1 MKSTSSLVLAG
12 AIALASFSSNAASV
26 AVDMP
31 RFLAEKETLKQE
43 LDAWKRSDA
52 GQYAKRH
59 GIFVEPK
66 STQQN
71 ASAVLDDQLR
81 RLHLTKLHIEEAQRA
96 NPDAVFSVDSPFTL
110 MTDAEFAKFIGSSY
124 RQHADASHVLAS
136 FKNTTTATNSSSS
149 SGSGSSGTETN
160 NLPVAPLADKDWT
173 TSGCVAPVKQQGQCG
188 SCWAFAAIAA
198 LESAYCL
205 QGHELTT
212 FSEQQVLSCDQASH
226 GCEGGFPGD
235 GLQYVQQQGGV
246 CRDSEYA
253 YESGQSGDAGQC
265 SASSCSPVQLSIREV
280 KSVPQ
285 SDAGL
290 VAAVQQQPVAV
301 GVAAGNPTWKQYK
314 SGVVSTCASTQL
326 DHAVV
331 VVGVGGSGSSAPFF
345 KIRNS
350 WGAAWGEQGYIRL
363 KRGVAGAGTC
373 GVIGPKS
380 VVPILS

>member
-1 MKSTSSLVLAG
+1 MKSASSLVLAG
-12 AIALASFSSNAASV
+12 VVTLAVLSTSPAAASET
-26 AVDMP
+26 VDSS
-31 RFLAEKETLKQE
+31 RFLAEKEALKQE
-43 LDAWKRSDA
+43 LDAWKRSAA

-59 GIFVEPK
+59 GLYDEPK
-66 STQQN
+66 GTLQN

-81 RLHLTKLHIEEAQRA
+81 RLHLTKLHIEQAQRA

-110 MTDAEFAKFIGSSY
+110 MTDAEFTKFIGSSF
-124 RQHADASHVLAS
+124 RRDADVFSA
-136 FKNTTTATNSSSS
+136 FKPSNS
-149 SGSGSSGTETN
+149 SGSGADDAEV
-160 NLPVAPLADKDWT
+160 PVAPLADKDWT
-173 TSGCVAPVKQQGQCG
+173 ASGCVAPVKQQGQCG

-226 GCEGGFPGD
+226 GCDGGFPAD

-246 CRDSEYA
+246 CRESDYA
-253 YESGQSGDAGQC
+253 YESGQSGVAGQC
-265 SASSCSPVQLSIREV
+265 GASSCSPVQLSIREV

-331 VVGVGGSGSSAPFF
+331 VVGVGGSGSATPFF

-350 WGAAWGEQGYIRL
+350 WGTAWGEQGYIRL

-380 VVPILS
+380 VVPML